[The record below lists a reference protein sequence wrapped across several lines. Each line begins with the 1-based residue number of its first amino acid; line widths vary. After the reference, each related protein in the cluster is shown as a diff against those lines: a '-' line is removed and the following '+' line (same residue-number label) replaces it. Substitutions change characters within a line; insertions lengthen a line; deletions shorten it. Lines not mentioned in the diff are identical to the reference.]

1 MICFEFC
8 ASDLGF
14 TLIPFC
20 FYLAIFSVIEYL
32 VCMELT
38 NKTAIITGAGGQL
51 GARIALALA
60 ERGADCV
67 CHYLSGRD
75 EVNNVVAAIK
85 KTGRRAVAVS
95 ADLADPDAADIIFEK
110 AKNLSPV
117 RVLIN
122 SASIFARQPLGTLSQ
137 ADVLKLIAVNL
148 TAPLLLC
155 NAFAAYLKQQGADWE
170 NVEEPFAAIIN
181 MVDVAG
187 VKPWG
192 GYSPYCA
199 SRGGLIAA
207 TKSLAK
213 ELAPGVTVNAIAP
226 GIVTWPGKMDPSE
239 EQKQLKLIPAG
250 RFGDPKDITR
260 TINFL
265 LDNPYITGQTICVD
279 GGRSI

>member
-1 MICFEFC
+1 
-8 ASDLGF
+8 
-14 TLIPFC
+14 
-20 FYLAIFSVIEYL
+20 
-32 VCMELT
+32 MELT
-38 NKTAIITGAGGQL
+38 DKTAIITGASGQL

-67 CHYLSGRD
+67 CHYFAGEN
-75 EVNNVVAAIK
+75 EVNHVVAAVK
-85 KTGRRAVAVS
+85 QTGRRAVAVR
-95 ADLADPDAADIIFEK
+95 ADLADADAAAIIFEK
-110 AKNLSPV
+110 AKNFGPV

-122 SASIFARQPLGTLSQ
+122 SASIFARQPLGTFSQ
-137 ADVLKLIAVNL
+137 ADVSKLLAVNL

-155 NAFAAYLKQQGADWE
+155 DAFAAYLKQQGADYQ
-170 NVEEPFAAIIN
+170 NAEEPFAAIIN
-181 MVDVAG
+181 LVDVAG
-187 VKPWG
+187 VKPWP

-199 SRGGLIAA
+199 SRGALVAA

-239 EQKQLKLIPAG
+239 EQKQLKMIPAG
-250 RFGDPKDITR
+250 RFGNPKDITR
-260 TINFL
+260 TIDFL